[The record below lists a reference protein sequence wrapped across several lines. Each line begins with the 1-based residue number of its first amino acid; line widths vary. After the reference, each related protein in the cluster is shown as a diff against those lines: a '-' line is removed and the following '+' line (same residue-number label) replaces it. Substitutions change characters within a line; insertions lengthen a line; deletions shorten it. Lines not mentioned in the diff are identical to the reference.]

1 MRMRALLRLVALLA
15 TLQAL
20 SQGLAV
26 QADTVDGFIAACT
39 GNHDGTGECVNAET
53 GGRYS
58 CLIIP
63 GQVIDCT
70 SRISRPF
77 QCVWISGSQA
87 NYAEFWCDSHV
98 DGFLRNE
105 LSSRQLNQPFTDTTT
120 NDLPAL
126 QSNEFTDSFR
136 SKDSALPK
144 ENLLD
149 PFNPVPIGPSDYS
162 TPITPEN

>member
-1 MRMRALLRLVALLA
+1 MQALLRLLALSA

-26 QADTVDGFIAACT
+26 QADTFDGFIAACM

-63 GQVIDCT
+63 GQVIDCR
-70 SRISRPF
+70 SRNSRPF

-87 NYAEFWCDSHV
+87 NYAEFRCDPQV
-98 DGFLRNE
+98 DALLRNE

-136 SKDSALPK
+136 SKDSGLLNESLPD
-144 ENLLD
+144 LFSPSPL
-149 PFNPVPIGPSDYS
+149 GPSDYS
-162 TPITPEN
+162 APINPEN